1 VKYGEFSMALRY
13 VAEHDHDLIQR
24 ILDWPLR
31 EFLLRYL
38 HKLRQDAL
46 RNYELQVKIW
56 AALVPH
62 QDPKRRKKAPQLPRI
77 LKDE

>member
-1 VKYGEFSMALRY
+1 MKYGEWSQALRY
-13 VAEHDHDLIQR
+13 VAEHDHDRIQQL
-24 ILDWPLR
+24 LDWPLR

-38 HKLRQDAL
+38 HRLRQDAL

-62 QDPKRRKKAPQLPRI
+62 QDAKHRKKAPALPRI
-77 LKDE
+77 LKEE